1 MEPVAEQMQLPEGYG
16 TPDTLLAWSA
26 VRRRLEEA
34 EQYWLATT
42 RPDGRPHVVPVDG
55 VWVDDLWYFGGAAA
69 AVHQR
74 NLRHNRQVAVHLAD
88 PIAAVIVE
96 GTAEWRT
103 PDRDEAHRIADATRV
118 KYAAYG
124 YPIDPDNYAAGVWG
138 LRPAVV
144 LAWEQLHVN
153 ATRFRFPGH
162 RRDEGHGR

>member
-1 MEPVAEQMQLPEGYG
+1 MEPVAAQLQLPEGYG
-16 TPDTLLAWSA
+16 TPSRLLAWIE
-26 VRRRLEEA
+26 VRQRLEAA

-55 VWVDDLWYFGGAAA
+55 VWVDDIWYFGGAAE

-74 NLRHNRQVAVHLAD
+74 NLRDNRQVAVHLAD

-103 PDRDEAHRIADATRV
+103 PGPDEARAIADATRI
-118 KYAAYG
+118 KYARYG
-124 YPIDPDNYAAGVWG
+124 YPANPDDYAAGMWG

-144 LAWEQLHVN
+144 LAWDRLNVD
-153 ATRFRFPGH
+153 ATRFTF
-162 RRDEGHGR
+162 